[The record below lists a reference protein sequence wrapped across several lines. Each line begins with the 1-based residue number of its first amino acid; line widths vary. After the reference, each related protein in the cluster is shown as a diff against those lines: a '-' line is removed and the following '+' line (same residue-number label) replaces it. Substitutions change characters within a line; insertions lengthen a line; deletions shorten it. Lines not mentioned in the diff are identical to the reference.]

1 MKFTIGWLKDHL
13 ETDAT
18 PDAIAKTLTRIGLE
32 VENFTDKAKE
42 LAPFVVGFVVEC
54 TKHPNADKLN
64 VCKVD
69 IGQGA
74 PIQVVCGAPNARQ
87 GMKGVYAAPGT
98 HVPGTKLD
106 LKKGVIRG
114 VESNGMLLS
123 ERELGLSDNH
133 EGIIDL
139 PADTPLGKPY
149 AEIAGLGDPVIEIK
163 PLANRPDAL
172 GIRAIARDLAAVGLG
187 TLKPWPAAKV
197 PGTFKSPI
205 AWKRDLAGAEDAC
218 PYVVGRYFR
227 HVTNGP
233 SPDWLKRRLT
243 AIGLRPISAL
253 VDITNF
259 VTYDLGRP
267 LHVFDAD
274 KLAGDL
280 TMRLAKPGEKILALD
295 GHEYT
300 LDGETTV
307 IADVKGVHG
316 IGGIMGGEL
325 TGCTPETKNVFL
337 EVALFDPVRVRKS
350 GRSLG
355 ILSDARMR
363 FERGLDPESA
373 NWGAD
378 VAAKLV
384 QELCGG
390 EASEI
395 VSAGAL
401 PNWQRAVPFRLDRLE
416 TLGGLAVPGAEAKRI
431 LASLGFE
438 AKENGAAWSVSV
450 PPWRPDIDGEADIVE
465 EVLRIHGYDKIPAVP
480 MALPDA
486 LPGAAIS
493 PQQRRIRLARRAL
506 AARGLMEAVTWSFMS
521 SKEAPLFGGRKPE
534 LKIANPISA
543 DLDEMRPSALANLL
557 HAAQRNA
564 DRGFANAALFEVGPN
579 YASANPGDQAIVA
592 SGVRQGETPRHWSEK
607 TRKLDAF
614 DAKADALAALE
625 AAGAPV
631 ASLQTAA
638 EAPNWYHPG
647 RSGVLKLGT
656 TVLAQFGEVHPRVLK
671 ALDVDA
677 PAVAFEVFLERL
689 PPAKA
694 KAGKA
699 RALLKPSAFQPV
711 ERDFAFVV
719 DAAVPAEK
727 LLRAAQN
734 ADKVL
739 IVATSIFDAYAGP
752 GIPDGKKSVALA
764 VTIQP
769 VEKTLTDAE
778 IDAIG
783 AKIVA
788 AVAKATGGT
797 LRA

>member
-1 MKFTIGWLKDHL
+1 
-13 ETDAT
+13 
-18 PDAIAKTLTRIGLE
+18 
-32 VENFTDKAKE
+32 
-42 LAPFVVGFVVEC
+42 
-54 TKHPNADKLN
+54 
-64 VCKVD
+64 
-69 IGQGA
+69 
-74 PIQVVCGAPNARQ
+74 
-87 GMKGVYAAPGT
+87 
-98 HVPGTKLD
+98 
-106 LKKGVIRG
+106 
-114 VESNGMLLS
+114 
-123 ERELGLSDNH
+123 
-133 EGIIDL
+133 
-139 PADTPLGKPY
+139 
-149 AEIAGLGDPVIEIK
+149 
-163 PLANRPDAL
+163 
-172 GIRAIARDLAAVGLG
+172 
-187 TLKPWPAAKV
+187 
-197 PGTFKSPI
+197 
-205 AWKRDLAGAEDAC
+205 
-218 PYVVGRYFR
+218 
-227 HVTNGP
+227 
-233 SPDWLKRRLT
+233 
-243 AIGLRPISAL
+243 
-253 VDITNF
+253 
-259 VTYDLGRP
+259 
-267 LHVFDAD
+267 
-274 KLAGDL
+274 
-280 TMRLAKPGEKILALD
+280 
-295 GHEYT
+295 
-300 LDGETTV
+300 
-307 IADVKGVHG
+307 
-316 IGGIMGGEL
+316 
-325 TGCTPETKNVFL
+325 
-337 EVALFDPVRVRKS
+337 VRKS
-350 GRSLG
+350 GRGLG
-355 ILSDARMR
+355 IISDARMR

-373 NWGAD
+373 NWGAEI
-378 VAAKLV
+378 AAKLV

-390 EASEI
+390 EASKT
-395 VSAGAL
+395 VSAGAM
-401 PNWQRAVPFRLDRLE
+401 PNWQRVVPFRLERLD
-416 TLGGLAVPGAEAKRI
+416 TLGGLPVPGAEAKRI

-438 AKENGAAWSVSV
+438 VKENGAAWSVSV

-465 EVLRIHGYDKIPAVP
+465 EILRIHGYDKIPAVP
-480 MALPDA
+480 MALPGA
-486 LPGAAIS
+486 LPAAAIS
-493 PQQRRIRLARRAL
+493 PQQRRVRLARRAL

-521 SKEAPLFGGRKPE
+521 SKAAPFFGGGKPE

-557 HAAQRNA
+557 QAAQRNA

-614 DAKADALAALE
+614 DAKADALAALD

-638 EAPNWYHPG
+638 EAPSWYHPG

-719 DAAVPAEK
+719 DAGVPAEK

-734 ADKVL
+734 ADKAL
-739 IVATSIFDAYAGP
+739 IVNTAIFDAYAGP
-752 GIPDGKKSVALA
+752 GIPDGKKSVALS

-783 AKIVA
+783 TKIVA
-788 AVAKATGGT
+788 AVTKATGGT

>member
-1 MKFTIGWLKDHL
+1 MKLTYSWLKDHL
-13 ETDAT
+13 ETAASAET
-18 PDAIAKTLTRIGLE
+18 IAATLTRIGLE
-32 VENFTDKAKE
+32 KESFVDAAKD
-42 LAPFVVGFVVEC
+42 LAPFVVGHVVEC
-54 TKHPNADKLN
+54 AKHPNADKLS

-87 GMKGVYAAPGT
+87 GMKGVYAPPGT
-98 HVPGTKLD
+98 HIPGTKLD

-123 ERELGLSDNH
+123 ERELGLSDDH

-139 PADTPLGKPY
+139 PGETPIGKPY
-149 AEIAGLGDPVIEIK
+149 AEVAGLGDPVIEIK

-172 GIRAIARDLAAVGLG
+172 GIRAIARDLAAAGAG
-187 TLKPWPAAKV
+187 TLKPWRYKAV
-197 PGTFKSPI
+197 SGTFKSPI
-205 AWKRDLAGAEDAC
+205 QWRRDLAGAEDAC

-227 HVTNGP
+227 NVKNGP

-253 VDITNF
+253 VDITNL

-295 GHEYT
+295 GREYT

-307 IADVKGVHG
+307 IADAKGVHG
-316 IGGIMGGEL
+316 IGGIMGGEA
-325 TGCTPETKNVFL
+325 TGCTPETTNVFL

-350 GRSLG
+350 GRALG
-355 ILSDARMR
+355 IVSDARMR

-373 NWGAD
+373 DWGAE
-378 VAAKLV
+378 VAATLIR
-384 QELCGG
+384 ELCGG
-390 EASEI
+390 EASEP
-395 VSAGAL
+395 VAAGAM
-401 PNWQRAVPFRLDRLE
+401 PDWQRAVPFRLERLE
-416 TLGGLAVPGAEAKRI
+416 TLGGLAVPAPEAKRI
-431 LASLGFE
+431 LAALGFE

-465 EVLRIHGYDKIPAVP
+465 EVLRIHGYDRIPAVP
-480 MALPDA
+480 LGLEGALPHS
-486 LPGAAIS
+486 AIT
-493 PQQRRIRLARRAL
+493 PQQRRMRLARRAL
-506 AARGLMEAVTWSFMS
+506 AARGLLEAVTWSFMS
-521 SKEAPLFGGRKPE
+521 SKEAPLFGGGKPE
-534 LKIANPISA
+534 LKLANPISA
-543 DLDEMRPSALANLL
+543 DLDEMRPSILANLL
-557 HAAQRNA
+557 HAVQRNA
-564 DRGFANAALFEVGPN
+564 DRGFANAALFEIGPH
-579 YASANPGDQAIVA
+579 YASAAPGDQTNVA
-592 SGVRQGETPRHWSEK
+592 AGVRQGETPRHWSEPA
-607 TRKLDAF
+607 RKVDAF

-631 ASLQTAA
+631 NSLQTAA
-638 EAPNWYHPG
+638 EAPGWYHPG
-647 RSGVLKLGT
+647 RSGVVKLGT
-656 TVLAQFGEVHPRVLK
+656 AVLAQFGEVHPRVLT

-694 KAGKA
+694 KAGKT
-699 RALLKPSAFQPV
+699 RPLLKPSAFQPV

-734 ADKVL
+734 ADKAL
-739 IVATSIFDAYAGP
+739 IAGAAIFDAYAGP
-752 GIPDGKKSVALA
+752 GIPEGKKSIALA

-778 IDAIG
+778 IDAIA

-788 AVAKATGGT
+788 AVTKQTGGV
-797 LRA
+797 LRS